1 MSDIAIRVS
10 NLSKQYLIGQ
20 VQDGNRTFREALTD
34 VFVAPV
40 RRAGS
45 LLRGQ
50 ASAAAE
56 LKKEFWALR
65 DASFEVK
72 RGEVIGLIGGNGA
85 GKSTLLKIL
94 TKITEP
100 TKGYAE
106 ITGRVASLLEVGT
119 GFHSEL
125 TGRENVYLNGAIL
138 GMAKKEIDRQFDEI
152 VGFSET
158 EDFIDTPV
166 KHYSSGMYL
175 RLAFA
180 VAAHLEPDILLVDE
194 VLAVGDARFQTKC
207 VNKMQDIGKHGRT
220 VLFVSHNM
228 PVVMNLCTRAIL
240 LNSGTIVDD
249 GPSYQVVTK
258 YMTSEFSTVA
268 CREWTDPLTAPG
280 GNIAR
285 LRSMRVLDE
294 EGYIVETVD
303 IRKPVRVEIEYD
315 ILQSGHK
322 LVPSIQVS
330 NGEGIC
336 AFVSRDVNP
345 AWSRRS
351 RDKGCY
357 CSEVIIPGNFLAAG
371 TMYLDIGLLV
381 LDPLRNEVDERSVV
395 AFQVLD
401 VIDPDSARG
410 EITTKMPGVVRPLL
424 RWKTEERNGV
434 RHSR

>member
-1 MSDIAIRVS
+1 MDDVAIRVS

-34 VFVAPV
+34 VFVSPF
-40 RRAGS
+40 RRAVS
-45 LLRGQ
+45 LVRGQ
-50 ASAAAE
+50 AGAAAE

-72 RGEVIGLIGGNGA
+72 RGEVIGLIGRNGA

-94 TKITEP
+94 TRITEP

-106 ITGRVASLLEVGT
+106 ISGRVASLLEVGT

-125 TGRENVYLNGAIL
+125 TGRDNVFLNGAIL
-138 GMAKKEIDRQFDEI
+138 GMTKKEINRQFDEI
-152 VGFSET
+152 VAFSET

-207 VNKMQDIGKHGRT
+207 LSKMQDIGKHGRT

-228 PVVMNLCTRAIL
+228 PAVMNLCTRAIL
-240 LNSGTIVDD
+240 LNGGAIADD

-268 CREWTDPLTAPG
+268 SREWTNPLTAPG
-280 GNIAR
+280 GDIAR
-285 LRSMRVLDE
+285 LRAVRVLDE
-294 EGYIVETVD
+294 EGDIVETVD
-303 IRKPVRVEIEYD
+303 IRRPVRVEIEYNVV
-315 ILQSGHK
+315 QSGRK
-322 LVPSIQVS
+322 LVPSLQLS
-330 NGEGIC
+330 NGEGVC

-345 AWSRRS
+345 AWSRRL
-351 RDKGCY
+351 REKGCY
-357 CSEVIIPGNFLAAG
+357 RSEVMIPGNFLAAG
-371 TMYLDIGLLV
+371 TMYLDVGLLV
-381 LDPLRNEVDERSVV
+381 LDPLRTEVNERSVV

-410 EITTKMPGVVRPLL
+410 EITTKIPGVVRPLL
-424 RWKTEERNGV
+424 RWKTEQSVGV
-434 RHSR
+434 